1 MLGIQMLASVGLSS
15 AKLTTK
21 GLSCMDASGC
31 RITLALQDA
40 ASRPAA
46 VGTTAAAQVSNHS
59 GSGA

>member
-1 MLGIQMLASVGLSS
+1 MLGIQMLASVGLRS

-46 VGTTAAAQVSNHS
+46 AEGNNSSSTGQQ
-59 GSGA
+59 